1 MHVFQIFAPRQSAI
15 VSLLTA
21 CWLAAGSAWAQTD
34 ASGANIARLELR
46 ISELERQIRTM
57 TGQIERLS
65 FDLRQ
70 ANDRLDRALTDVE
83 FRLTTLEGGEPAAG
97 GAGAEG
103 AAAPLTTTNQA
114 EIVPDG
120 AQVAAGG
127 AAGTGLG
134 GSEPGDPQ
142 VLGTITRSGSAEGPI
157 VVQEGA
163 EAPQQAALA
172 TPASPEAQ
180 VATQYNAAFALLQ
193 NRDYT
198 AAGTAFTQFVDDFP
212 DHALASNARYWIGE
226 SYYAQGQFKEAASAF
241 ALGYQQYPEGAKAL
255 DSLVKLGMTFAAMG
269 QRQDA
274 CATLGQIGREFPA
287 APQGVR
293 RRVAQE
299 LDRLQC
305 G

>member
-1 MHVFQIFAPRQSAI
+1 MHNFQSFAPRP
-15 VSLLTA
+15 VRLLALVAA
-21 CWLAAGSAWAQTD
+21 CWLSVGPATAQTD
-34 ASGANIARLELR
+34 AAGANIARLELR
-46 ISELERQIRTM
+46 ISELERQIRSM
-57 TGQIERLS
+57 TGQIERLT

-97 GAGAEG
+97 GPGGAGAG
-103 AAAPLTTTNQA
+103 AGSLAADGQAQAAVAQEAAPSGVSG
-114 EIVPDG
+114 EV
-120 AQVAAGG
+120 AGG
-127 AAGTGLG
+127 Q
-134 GSEPGDPQ
+134 PGDAQ
-142 VLGTITRSGSAEGPI
+142 VLGTITRSGSADGPL
-157 VVQEGA
+157 VVQDGA
-163 EAPQQAALA
+163 ADTQQAAVA
-172 TPASPEAQ
+172 TPANPEAQ

-198 AAGTAFTQFVDDFP
+198 AAGAAFTSFVDTFP
-212 DHALASNARYWIGE
+212 EHALASNARYWIGE

-241 ALGYQQYPEGAKAL
+241 ALSYQQYPDGAKAL